1 MAKSLNTG
9 DALYAT
15 LSHLFCVDDDNV
27 IKELKAGLACTPHA
41 NVLLPG
47 TGSSTSPVGR
57 SFRTGGGAGT
67 SPVVYGVDFPN
78 YVASNAANLSFFVA
92 VNQYNSANNGGNP
105 ADGAPM
111 FSNDAAGLR
120 VGEGMQLDPATGKVF
135 HNNINGRAGLAG
147 TLNTAGS
154 ITAGGVKSF
163 GFTRTAA
170 GVVKIYINGVV
181 DSAYTGGVANTA
193 SQFGAAWG
201 TAEMS
206 LIGGM
211 ANYGWVSFD
220 YAYVCDWLGTILTD
234 ADVLRLHNSLA
245 GGDAFDLITLPA
257 PTSPTVT
264 TQPANSSVTE
274 GATAT
279 FTAAFANTPTSW
291 AWEVSTDSG
300 ATWGAVS
307 GGSGATTTAYTTAA
321 TTLAMSGRRFRC
333 TATNAGGSVTTNGA
347 ATLTVTAAAST
358 APAITSQPG
367 NQTATAGGTATF
379 TATATGSGALTAQWR
394 KNGVNVG
401 VAVSITAS
409 VPFSYTTPALVTGD
423 SGALYSVVVTGDT
436 GPPATSANATLTV
449 NPAAAT
455 ALNLT
460 IAAAAG
466 LTGIRGVVLNAAMP
480 GVGATVIKA
489 FADEVFDGAGAMSI
503 DITSLGVLQGQYR
516 WVELTQ
522 SNGDPAQSPAPF
534 GAHGPVVAS

>member
-1 MAKSLNTG
+1 MAKTLNTG

-15 LSHLFCVDDDNV
+15 LSHLFCVDDDNIV
-27 IKELKAGLACTPHA
+27 KELKAGLACTPHA
-41 NVLLPG
+41 NVLLPN
-47 TGSSTSPVGR
+47 TGSSTAPVGR

-78 YVASNAANLSFFVA
+78 YVASNAANLSFFCA

-105 ADGAPM
+105 SDGAPM
-111 FSNDAAGLR
+111 FSNDSAGLR

-170 GVVKIYINGVV
+170 GVVKVYINGVV

-193 SQFGAAWG
+193 SQFGAAWS

-211 ANYGWVSFD
+211 GSYGWVSFD
-220 YAYVCDWLGTILTD
+220 YAYVCDWLGTVLTD

-245 GGDAFDLITLPA
+245 GGDAFDLVILPA
-257 PTSPTVT
+257 PTAPTVT
-264 TQPANSSVTE
+264 TQPANASVTE

-307 GGSGATTTAYTTAA
+307 GGSGAATTAYTTAA
-321 TTLAMSGRRFRC
+321 TTLAMTGRRYRC
-333 TATNAGGSVTTNGA
+333 TATNAGGSVTTNGTA
-347 ATLTVTAAAST
+347 ELTVTAAAGDTTLPTQTGVVTPS
-358 APAITSQPG
+358 AITSSSATIGWTAGADNVGVVGYEYSVNGGAYTAAGAVLSVGLTGLPASTLHNISVRCFDAAG
-367 NQTATAGGTATF
+367 NRSTPPVTGSFTTLGAVTARIVRTLPFVRNNGFLPASLPSNALAVLSDDASMTRLAGATGLTMTAGGRLEHDNPAHP
-379 TATATGSGALTAQWR
+379 
-394 KNGVNVG
+394 VVG
-401 VAVSITAS
+401 TS
-409 VPFSYTTPALVTGD
+409 VI
-423 SGALYSVVVTGDT
+423 VVT
-436 GPPATSANATLTV
+436 
-449 NPAAAT
+449 
-455 ALNLT
+455 
-460 IAAAAG
+460 
-466 LTGIRGVVLNAAMP
+466 RE
-480 GVGATVIKA
+480 
-489 FADEVFDGAGAMSI
+489 ADGK
-503 DITSLGVLQGQYR
+503 LGVDRVQ
-516 WVELTQ
+516 
-522 SNGDPAQSPAPF
+522 
-534 GAHGPVVAS
+534 VAGS